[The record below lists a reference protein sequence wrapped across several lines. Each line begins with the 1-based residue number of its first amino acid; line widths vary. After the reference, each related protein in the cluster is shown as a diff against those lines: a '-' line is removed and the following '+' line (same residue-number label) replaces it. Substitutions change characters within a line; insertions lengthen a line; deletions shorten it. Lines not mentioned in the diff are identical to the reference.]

1 MKNGTY
7 AFNKQQFTVHKHYL
21 GEHAIHGLIYDAQY
35 KVKSFEAS
43 ETNAMVQLV
52 HTYESSDQGYPFA
65 FDIELIWKLHVGKKF
80 R

>member
-1 MKNGTY
+1 
-7 AFNKQQFTVHKHYL
+7 
-21 GEHAIHGLIYDAQY
+21 
-35 KVKSFEAS
+35 
-43 ETNAMVQLV
+43 V